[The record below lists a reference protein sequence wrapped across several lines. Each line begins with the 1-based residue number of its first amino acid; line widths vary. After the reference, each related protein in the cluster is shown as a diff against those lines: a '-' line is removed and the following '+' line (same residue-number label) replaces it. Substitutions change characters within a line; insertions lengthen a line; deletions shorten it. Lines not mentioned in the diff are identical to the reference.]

1 MSLFATGMTT
11 GIVLEC
17 GDAVTYAVPVFE
29 GFALPHATKRIN
41 VGGKHVTAHLIKML
55 QDRSKS
61 SNVAESQAFAS
72 RIGCVYLYSCHIVGV
87 PIEDFQTKIVKG
99 MKETLCAVAESE
111 EMVRKLICTSFHLRI
126 HLMA

>member
-1 MSLFATGMTT
+1 VNGAVMSLFATGMTT

-41 VGGKHVTAHLIKML
+41 VGGKHVTAYLIKML

-72 RIGCVYLYSCHIVGV
+72 RIDEFTQLSLRSDMLMGAISILV
-87 PIEDFQTKIVKG
+87 
-99 MKETLCAVAESE
+99 TL
-111 EMVRKLICTSFHLRI
+111 
-126 HLMA
+126 